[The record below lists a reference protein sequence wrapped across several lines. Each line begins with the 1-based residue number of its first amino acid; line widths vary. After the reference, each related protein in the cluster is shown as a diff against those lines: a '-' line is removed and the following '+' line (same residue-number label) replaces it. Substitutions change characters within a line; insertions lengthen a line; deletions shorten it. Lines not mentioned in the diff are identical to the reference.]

1 MLHSSMPAL
10 YSDALTFHPKY
21 DVKASNPSN
30 GPCTVEPA
38 FSPQYARC
46 SGSSVGVTD
55 QCFDSLDG
63 MILAEE
69 ATTDF
74 SFSDLKSKAAKLAK
88 AAAKK
93 TEELAKAA
101 AEKTE
106 ELAKAGVE
114 NAKAGAKKAAELTGD
129 ATTSVLDGAKSAGSA
144 VLSSADGTKEA
155 NTDLSFSGMKAKA
168 LEMAKKAAE
177 KTEELAKAG
186 AAKTE
191 ELAKAGA
198 EKASVLAE
206 DATTSA
212 LKGAKSAGSAVLS
225 SVDAATTGT
234 SYTSSYEKKN
244 FTQMIG
250 DNIISLNRF
259 ENAFGPEQP
268 HMNPEDAAN
277 KKTQYPTN
285 FGTIVSD
292 YDSVLQ
298 TVNDVKHWVKIAGK
312 NGIKDDATRKTMTDE
327 IERTIVYLDDHFP
340 GAGFVFDGDNNEPDS
355 APFSQL
361 IRALIV
367 KDRIVMAVNKR
378 DPKKYYNGQDIVSKA
393 FVKGWSPGLSE
404 PQSLPRKSHP
414 NLIYMLVTEDFGKKG
429 VTRDMVSASVFMGS
443 GLQEYKKNEKTQKLT
458 TGYTELLSLMY
469 ERSDAENSHELQDYR
484 TGKLI
489 NKVFEAPMSPE
500 MDLPKGTITVVI
512 HEKASACYDSK
523 LKLEYDINNMS
534 ASAVM
539 EAVLGDL
546 NRDS

>member
-21 DVKASNPSN
+21 DVKAATPSN
-30 GPCTVEPA
+30 GPRTVEPA

-69 ATTDF
+69 ETTDF
-74 SFSDLKSKAAKLAK
+74 GFSD
-88 AAAKK
+88 
-93 TEELAKAA
+93 
-101 AEKTE
+101 
-106 ELAKAGVE
+106 
-114 NAKAGAKKAAELTGD
+114 
-129 ATTSVLDGAKSAGSA
+129 
-144 VLSSADGTKEA
+144 
-155 NTDLSFSGMKAKA
+155 MKAKA
-168 LEMAKKAAE
+168 VK
-177 KTEELAKAG
+177 LAKDA
-186 AAKTE
+186 AAKTK
-191 ELAKAGA
+191 ELAEAGAEKASELAEAGLENAKAGA
-198 EKASVLAE
+198 EKAAELAG
-206 DATTSA
+206 DAATST

-225 SVDAATTGT
+225 SVDSAATGT

-244 FTQMIG
+244 FTQTIG
-250 DNIISLNRF
+250 DQIISLNRF

-268 HMNPEDAAN
+268 HMNPEDAAI

-285 FGTIVSD
+285 VGTIPSD
-292 YDSVLQ
+292 YDNVLQ

-378 DPKKYYNGQDIVSKA
+378 DPKKYYKGQDIVSKA

-414 NLIYMLVTEDFGKKG
+414 NFMYMLVTEDFGKKG

-443 GLQEYKKNEKTQKLT
+443 GLQEYKKNQKTQQLT
-458 TGYTELLSLMY
+458 TGYTELLSLIY

-489 NKVFEAPMSPE
+489 NEVFEAPMSPE

-523 LKLEYDINNMS
+523 LKLEYDVNNMS

-539 EAVLGDL
+539 EAVLVDL
-546 NRDS
+546 NRNS